1 MLILQRAVLEVKKG
15 TTNIIYLLVVP
26 RFGFFY
32 WSQIIYKTL
41 EIIHW

>member
-26 RFGFFY
+26 YFRFFY
-32 WSQIIYKTL
+32 WSQIYKIL
-41 EIIHW
+41 EIIYW